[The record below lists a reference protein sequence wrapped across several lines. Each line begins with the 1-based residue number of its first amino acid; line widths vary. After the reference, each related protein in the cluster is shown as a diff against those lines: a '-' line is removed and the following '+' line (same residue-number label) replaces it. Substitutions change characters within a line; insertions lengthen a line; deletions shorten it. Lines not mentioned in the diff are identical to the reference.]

1 MGGEDGPP
9 SAAALQVRCKKP
21 CTKLKVWGNFTLGQS
36 GDPAWKWEG
45 CSNQTLG
52 HRITCEQGP
61 RWDCRSLAPSGWD
74 PSTFLHSTPVWFG
87 VFGWGSAK
95 HGGGVGGKRH
105 ETWCETRSV
114 LPWYIPIRCKVL
126 LCVQQKTRMCN
137 VGLWTKTCRCRRLCV
152 CVFEVTQIP
161 NQPRSATGAAA
172 VEKPIPAC
180 AAVSYY
186 DAPLALHFNTG
197 PILTRYNTLNLI

>member
-1 MGGEDGPP
+1 MGERMAPP
-9 SAAALQVRCKKP
+9 SPAALQVRCKKP

-36 GDPAWKWEG
+36 GDPAWKMG
-45 CSNQTLG
+45 GMPNQTLG
-52 HRITCEQGP
+52 HRITCEQGRAGIAGPWLHPAGTFPHFYIRP
-61 RWDCRSLAPSGWD
+61 RFG
-74 PSTFLHSTPVWFG
+74 FG

-95 HGGGVGGKRH
+95 HGGGVVGKRH

-114 LPWYIPIRCKVL
+114 LPWYSHQMQGVAVCAAEDS
-126 LCVQQKTRMCN
+126 CN

-161 NQPRSATGAAA
+161 SQPRSATGAAT

-180 AAVSYY
+180 AAVSSY

>member
-45 CSNQTLG
+45 WSNQTLG
-52 HRITCEQGP
+52 HRITCEQGRAGIAGFGGSIRLGP
-61 RWDCRSLAPSGWD
+61 FHIF
-74 PSTFLHSTPVWFG
+74 TFYPGLVWRL
-87 VFGWGSAK
+87 WL
-95 HGGGVGGKRH
+95 GKRKA
-105 ETWCETRSV
+105 WWWRWSGRDTRLGV
-114 LPWYIPIRCKVL
+114 RRARFCHGIPIRCKVL

-161 NQPRSATGAAA
+161 IQPRSATGAAA